1 LQVITLIVVSLI
13 GGGVVYGLLSL
24 NGISA
29 GTEVLVGTGLCL
41 IPALLSVA
49 WNELFVVHQPLPSS
63 GSPSA
68 PPIAMSS
75 PNAMAA
81 LVGMGLRM
89 GFVGAGVLVLPK
101 VVPDWQTRPFFY
113 SVLVVYF
120 LSLVTETGFLLAA
133 LKRKSSRLSSTPGS
147 SSLPIGSSIP
157 QAAGSPGSV

>member
-1 LQVITLIVVSLI
+1 MQVVTLIVVSLA

-49 WNELFVVHQPLPSS
+49 CNELFVVRRSLSPS
-63 GSPSA
+63 GS
-68 PPIAMSS
+68 SS
-75 PNAMAA
+75 PHQVAVEPVNAMVA

-133 LKRKSSRLSSTPGS
+133 LKRKSSRPSSTPGS
-147 SSLPIGSSIP
+147 SSRPIRSSIP
-157 QAAGSPGSV
+157 QAAGSSGSL